1 MKTLQLLVFFL
12 IVQSSFSQ
20 PVKERLAAA
29 MKTLEADSQMRHA
42 IIGLCVV
49 DTKTGLPVYEHNAQ
63 IGLAAASTQK
73 LFTSGAA
80 FELLGKEY
88 RYRTTLGYRGSIS
101 SGVLQG
107 NIMIEGAGDP
117 TLGSWRYKDN
127 NESVVMG
134 KWVQAVKKSG
144 IKKITGGVYVSCK
157 RSVMENDGLKKWT
170 AQRTPGGWIWD
181 DIGNYYGAGA
191 DVVNWR
197 ENQFDVIFSPGNFEG
212 ERVDSFIVSPSLYN
226 VELSSE
232 VVTGAK
238 GSGDNTIIYLAPD
251 ANSGVIRGTV
261 PAGAKQFKISG
272 AMPSPVYYIISLLKE
287 KLQQQDVT
295 IVNTL
300 DSSTAVKF
308 SEPTVSIADIDSPVL
323 DSINYWFLKRSINL
337 YGEALIQTIAF
348 EKAGNGTTEKGVELV
363 KDFWNQHGID
373 KSAINI
379 IDGSGLSPQNRVTAD
394 AEVKVLQYAKTRP
407 WFASFY
413 YALPEYNGMKMKS
426 GSIGGARAFAGY
438 HTAKDGKEYTYS
450 IIVNNY
456 DGSSGQIVRKLY
468 KVLDELK

>member
-12 IVQSSFSQ
+12 IVHTSFSQ

-49 DTKTGLPVYEHNAQ
+49 DTKTGMPIYEHNAQ
-63 IGLAAASTQK
+63 VGLAAASTQK

-80 FELLGKEY
+80 FELLGQTY
-88 RYRTTLGYRGSIS
+88 RYKTELGYDGTMRGDT
-101 SGVLQG
+101 LKG
-107 NIMIEGAGDP
+107 NLYLLGSGDP
-117 TLGSWRYKDN
+117 TLGSWRWKATNADSTIAKMVAAIN
-127 NESVVMG
+127 KQKIKTIDGNIISHN
-134 KWVQAVKKSG
+134 KKFSAQG
-144 IKKITGGVYVSCK
+144 IP
-157 RSVMENDGLKKWT
+157 D
-170 AQRTPGGWIWD
+170 GWIWQ

-191 DVVNWR
+191 YDLNWK
-197 ENQFDVIFSPGNFEG
+197 ENQYNLALSSGTAIGGKVDFRAIDGDVS
-212 ERVDSFIVSPSLYN
+212 SFIN
-226 VELSSE
+226 ELTS
-232 VVTGAK
+232 AKK
-238 GSGDNTIIYLAPD
+238 GSGDNAFIYLLGDRWHPLLK
-251 ANSGVIRGTV
+251 GTIPV
-261 PAGAKQFKISG
+261 DEKDFKIAGAIPYPPDVAAG
-272 AMPSPVYYIISLLKE
+272 ALYDGLFNQVRFIKKSAWTSYPPNVAFDFDEIKNPQPLLVLQSP
-287 KLQQQDVT
+287 T
-295 IVNTL
+295 
-300 DSSTAVKF
+300 
-308 SEPTVSIADIDSPVL
+308 L

-337 YGEALIQTIAF
+337 YGEALVKTIAL
-348 EKAGNGTTEKGVELV
+348 EKAGIGSTEKGVELV
-363 KDFWNQHGID
+363 KDFWNQQGID